1 MWEIAFMYTGLFM
14 AQALCFSVIFLALEV
29 NEEMKELLL
38 LVLNPWALRGDEL
51 GAMHVYVVYM

>member
-1 MWEIAFMYTGLFM
+1 MYTGLFM
-14 AQALCFSVIFLALEV
+14 DQALCSSVIILALEV